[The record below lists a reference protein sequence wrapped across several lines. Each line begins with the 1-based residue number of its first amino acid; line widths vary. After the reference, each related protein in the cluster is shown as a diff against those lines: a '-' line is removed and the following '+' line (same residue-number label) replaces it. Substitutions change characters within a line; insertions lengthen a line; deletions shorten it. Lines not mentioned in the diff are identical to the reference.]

1 MTGTIRTGRN
11 DFQRRLSERGRKK
24 SSHFIAGAKEE
35 ERRRQMKL
43 HIASSNRLIIGT
55 STESSGRYCI
65 VTTQRDLIN
74 ANCFAGMQ
82 PFKSCATAAEADGL
96 HRCPRGKEERSFLN
110 GRSSAI
116 LFIFFFFG
124 RPRLRFWVTC
134 MRERR
139 TESE

>member
-1 MTGTIRTGRN
+1 
-11 DFQRRLSERGRKK
+11 
-24 SSHFIAGAKEE
+24 
-35 ERRRQMKL
+35 MKL

-96 HRCPRGKEERSFLN
+96 HRCPGGKEERSFLN

-116 LFIFFFFG
+116 FFNLFFLDVHGFVSG
-124 RPRLRFWVTC
+124 SHACASGALKVSEVCLTCGLREGNVVIV
-134 MRERR
+134 
-139 TESE
+139 